1 MRALSFAALS
11 GRGEHFSGVISRQSD
26 GVVRCSG
33 AIPANEA
40 CNIIRIEGLSSIR
53 RFAAPEL
60 TVTPADLVRAD
71 QDNGRRALAAARPRE
86 PFTIAPVQ
94 KDARG
99 QVDWQQTKALR
110 IENEGQP
117 VNAEFRAAYDAENLY
132 LSYAVNDPTPWKN
145 GGNEFHLLFKTG
157 DCVDFQLSPSGN
169 KAARAVAGDLRIVMA
184 NFQGKP
190 VAVLMKPVAPG
201 APAGDKFSF
210 TSPVMTVTFDQVKLL
225 ADVTPNVAARGDGYT
240 VTAALPWALLGVQ
253 PKPEITLRGDAGLI
267 LSDPTGTINAARVYW
282 SNKNTGLVMDQPGEA
297 IINPQAFGE
306 FILGK

>member
-1 MRALSFAALS
+1 MDALTRL
-11 GRGEHFSGVISRQSD
+11 FSGNPFVSFVMIK
-26 GVVRCSG
+26 
-33 AIPANEA
+33 
-40 CNIIRIEGLSSIR
+40 
-53 RFAAPEL
+53 
-60 TVTPADLVRAD
+60 AD
-71 QDNGRRALAAARPRE
+71 QDNGRRALAAARPQE

-94 KDARG
+94 KDAKG
-99 QVDWQQTKALR
+99 QVDWKPVKPLTIR
-110 IENEGQP
+110 NDGQP
-117 VNAEFRAAYDAENLY
+117 VTAEFRATYDMDNLHV
-132 LSYAVNDPTPWKN
+132 SYNVKDPTPWKN
-145 GGNEFHLLFKTG
+145 GGNECRLLFKTG

-169 KAARAVAGDLRIVMA
+169 KAAKAVAGDLRIVMA

-190 VAVLMKPVAPG
+190 AAVLMKPVAPG
-201 APAGDKFSF
+201 APAGDKFNF

-225 ADVTPNVAARGDGYT
+225 ADVTPNVAVRGDGYT

-253 PKPEITLRGDAGLI
+253 PKPEIKLRGDAGFI